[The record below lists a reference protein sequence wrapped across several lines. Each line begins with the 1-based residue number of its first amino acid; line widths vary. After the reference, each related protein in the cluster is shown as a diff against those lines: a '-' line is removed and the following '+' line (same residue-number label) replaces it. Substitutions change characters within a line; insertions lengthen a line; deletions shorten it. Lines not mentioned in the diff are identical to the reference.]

1 MEIQGDATEAAFLVA
16 ENKVGIAARHKAR
29 LERIDEIP
37 LTSEPKIISTHELH
51 SQHGGNVT
59 LITKGAPDVLLH
71 GATGF
76 IRGRHHRARLNE
88 ALPKIK

>member
-51 SQHGGNVT
+51 SQHTGVMSHSLPRVPRMSFWTVQLGLYGQT
-59 LITKGAPDVLLH
+59 SPCSTK
-71 GATGF
+71 
-76 IRGRHHRARLNE
+76 
-88 ALPKIK
+88 